1 MFKGRAFQSMLK
13 GWGWRCC
20 QCGDRSLFAGYLKIS
35 EKCAHCGEAY
45 GHIRADDAPPYFTIM
60 IVGHL
65 VVPMILW
72 SEQLWS
78 PALWIQMATWIPIT
92 MLLMLW
98 FLPRI
103 KGATLGLMWSMKM
116 RGDEQH

>member
-1 MFKGRAFQSMLK
+1 MFKGRVFQSMLR
-13 GWGWRCC
+13 GWGHRCC
-20 QCGDRSLFAGYLKIS
+20 VCGDRSLFAGYLKIS
-35 EKCAHCGEAY
+35 SDCTSCGEAY

-60 IVGHL
+60 IVGHI
-65 VVPMILW
+65 VIPMILW

-92 MLLMLW
+92 MVLMLW

-103 KGATLGLMWSMKM
+103 KGATLGLMWAMKM